1 MPQALVFT
9 LAAPLA
15 SFGAVAVGERRPTWD
30 RPGKSQVI
38 GLLACAMGIE
48 RSDEA
53 RQAEIANSL
62 ALAIR
67 VDDPGHLAADYH
79 TTQAPPQR
87 RNRTFA
93 TRAEE
98 LGVAKNELKT
108 ILSRREY
115 RVGSRYTIAVWY
127 DPVRADILEQ
137 YRLKLTQPEFI
148 LFAGRKAF
156 PLMLPTHPQI
166 VALDDGVEAA
176 FSDYDRALTDEMRS
190 LIASVTARRRHR
202 PQIFVDA
209 DALPGTQLV
218 DRIEERRDIPES
230 RAKWRFG
237 LRSEALLRQSRSSK
251 EPAP

>member
-9 LAAPLA
+9 LAASLA

-30 RPGKSQVI
+30 RPGKSQII
-38 GLLACAMGIE
+38 GLLACALGIE
-48 RSDEA
+48 RSDET
-53 RQAEIANSL
+53 RQADIANGL

-67 VDDPGHLAADYH
+67 VDDPGHLSTDFH
-79 TTQAPPQR
+79 TAQVPPQR
-87 RNRTFA
+87 RNRKFA

-98 LGVAKNELKT
+98 LGVAKTDLKT

-115 RVGSRYTIAVWY
+115 RVGGRYTIAVWY
-127 DPVRADILEQ
+127 DPDRADMLEQ
-137 YRLKLTQPEFI
+137 FRLKLTQPEYI

-156 PLMLPTHPQI
+156 PLMLPTYPQI
-166 VALDDGVEAA
+166 VARNDDVEAT
-176 FSDYDRALTDEMRS
+176 FSDYDRALTDDMRF

-209 DALPGTQLV
+209 DALPGSQLV
-218 DRIEERRDIPES
+218 DRIEERRDVPES
-230 RAKWRFG
+230 REKWRFG
-237 LRSEALLRQSRSSK
+237 LRSEALLRQRQSSE